1 MPLKFN
7 EPNSEDIVGLYIIT
21 PTYPRPEQ
29 LPELTRLSQTLM
41 VNINKYILH
50 RNFDEKKLIFMNEKN
65 MQLNI
70 SSQNFN
76 VLDRNFFLHECKRK
90 QDILQ
95 SFFYIV

>member
-50 RNFDEKKLIFMNEKN
+50 RNFDEKNWFAVFFTSETWVKKNANQIFQMTF
-65 MQLNI
+65 
-70 SSQNFN
+70 S
-76 VLDRNFFLHECKRK
+76 V
-90 QDILQ
+90 
-95 SFFYIV
+95 